1 MKYTINK
8 RQIKDL
14 FENTYSK
21 VVTPMGAAK
30 QRVLDMHVQKA
41 SSKPIVHPNTGGI
54 EQTYNTRARKKM
66 SIEEG
71 LGLAAPLAAGAT
83 AATMGYKMLNR
94 KNDTGDN
101 VGIVNKIQQH
111 NSATDDALA
120 LLDK

>member
-41 SSKPIVHPNTGGI
+41 LGKPVVHPNTGGI
-54 EQTYNTRARKKM
+54 EHTYNTRARKK
-66 SIEEG
+66 IGLEEG
-71 LGLAAPLAAGAT
+71 VGLAAPVVAGAT
-83 AATMGYKMLNR
+83 GAAIGYKMLNR
-94 KNDTGDN
+94 KNDAGDN
-101 VGIVNKIQQH
+101 VGIVDKIQQH